1 MPFMFGPSPIRRT
14 IPYLSAGKLLFRERV
29 KIMEIHYNMFWKHWR
44 KDNSHRPHDYDS
56 HIGLRHVL
64 THLSNHIKLKLTLH

>member
-64 THLSNHIKLKLTLH
+64 THLSNLKLTLH